1 MQVYYKRGCNSS
13 RQTLKW
19 FKNHSITISKAPIAK
34 ISKEDIVKTLSMT
47 DKGLEDIVKHPTR
60 SKSET
65 RKGILHLYELSF
77 NEGLEYLKHN
87 TNLLQTPIVLDDN
100 KLLVGYNSE
109 EIRKY
114 LPQKYRRYH
123 LEKCQ

>member
-1 MQVYYKRGCNSS
+1 
-13 RQTLKW
+13 
-19 FKNHSITISKAPIAK
+19 
-34 ISKEDIVKTLSMT
+34 MT

-87 TNLLQTPIVLDDN
+87 TNLLQTPIVLDD
-100 KLLVGYNSE
+100 KFVLVGYNSE
-109 EIRKY
+109 EIRNIFPKNTEGIIKKSVSKPENIAVT
-114 LPQKYRRYH
+114 LR
-123 LEKCQ
+123 

>member
-1 MQVYYKRGCNSS
+1 
-13 RQTLKW
+13 
-19 FKNHSITISKAPIAK
+19 
-34 ISKEDIVKTLSMT
+34 MT
-47 DKGLEDIVKHPTR
+47 DKGLEDIVKRPMR

-123 LEKCQ
+123 